1 MILTLVNAD
10 DSESN
15 EQITGQRFWLMR
27 HRNRGACCTA
37 DPQPTHIMTT
47 ISARNLIT
55 QEMLDPQEWQGIKLL
70 LLSLLL
76 LLPKDVAVSRFCIAG
91 LPVSH

>member
-1 MILTLVNAD
+1 
-10 DSESN
+10 
-15 EQITGQRFWLMR
+15 
-27 HRNRGACCTA
+27 
-37 DPQPTHIMTT
+37 
-47 ISARNLIT
+47 
-55 QEMLDPQEWQGIKLL
+55 LDLQEWQGIKLL